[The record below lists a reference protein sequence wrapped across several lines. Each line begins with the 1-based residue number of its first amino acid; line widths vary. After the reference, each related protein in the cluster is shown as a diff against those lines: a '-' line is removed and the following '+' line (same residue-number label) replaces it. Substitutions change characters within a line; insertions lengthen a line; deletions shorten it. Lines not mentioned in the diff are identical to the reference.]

1 MEGNES
7 TRYNAKVGLVYG
19 LTTNIL
25 NAILNKVADFFE
37 RNIKDIPYSF
47 DTTTIRPPNFRRL

>member
-1 MEGNES
+1 
-7 TRYNAKVGLVYG
+7 VGLVYG

-25 NAILNKVADFFE
+25 NAILNNVADFFE

-47 DTTTIRPPNFRRL
+47 DTTTIHPPNFRRL